1 MLAESRVPYRIL
13 YTVTKRGKQLSR
25 LRTCGLFFA
34 LFASCIAESAGATT
48 APLPPSFSIVDV
60 TLIDGTGA
68 PPRSGVTLRIVGGRI
83 ESIASAHD
91 AKARRGKVIDGHG
104 RYLLPGFFDSNAHLT
119 VYGQPARR
127 DTSSKYGDRNE
138 ELALEVAQRSLK
150 AGVTTLIDS
159 YGVLPPSIVVRD
171 KINRGELVGSRLL
184 LAGNILGWGGT
195 FSLTFSLTK
204 PSDLSVFEEK
214 WNDLMAQDMGEEIM
228 DMTPDELRVAM
239 NHYLDK
245 GVDVIKYGGTSHFI
259 HPSLI
264 GFSPAQQ
271 AVIVEEA
278 HKRGK
283 PVQTHATSP
292 EGLRLAVEAGID
304 LIQHPELHSRDL
316 PDALVKEIVDKHMLC
331 GMRANYF
338 TGGAWQRHV
347 EHRTDAEAR
356 IAKMEPAITGAEK
369 ARRQEMLE
377 DQVEIQ
383 RRNALKLIAA
393 GCMITPATDS
403 YLGDAP
409 EFRRTTKTDEAEPG
423 IGTIRAIEGF
433 VELGMTP
440 MQAIVA
446 ATKNGAASAFR
457 SKDLGTIETGKIA
470 DLVLLDADPLADIH
484 NVEKVNTVVA
494 QGRIVDLKSLPEHP
508 LFSPKP

>member
-1 MLAESRVPYRIL
+1 MAQKRKLMRGFGSGLILATLVGVAVPSSANP
-13 YTVTKRGKQLSR
+13 VKQQPAI
-25 LRTCGLFFA
+25 T
-34 LFASCIAESAGATT
+34 
-48 APLPPSFSIVDV
+48 IVDTTV
-60 TLIDGTGA
+60 IDGTGA
-68 PPRSGVTLRIVGGRI
+68 AARPHMTVRVANGRIVDISPAKGGT
-83 ESIASAHD
+83 A
-91 AKARRGKVIDGHG
+91 RGKDVIDGRG

-119 VYGQPARR
+119 VYGQPSRR
-127 DTSSKYGDRNE
+127 DTSAKYGDRNE

-150 AGVTTLIDS
+150 YGVTTLIDS

-171 KINRGELVGSRLL
+171 RINRGEAVGSRLL

-204 PSDLSVFEEK
+204 ESDLSYFQEK

-239 NHYLDK
+239 NKYLDK

-259 HPSLI
+259 RPSLI

-278 HKRGK
+278 HKRGV

-304 LIQHPELHSRDL
+304 LIQHPELNSRDL
-316 PDALVKEIVDKHMLC
+316 PDALVKQIVDRKTLC
-331 GMRANYF
+331 GIRANIF
-338 TGGAWQRHV
+338 TGAARKRHLAARA
-347 EHRTDAEAR
+347 EAEAR
-356 IAKMEPAITGAEK
+356 IAKMPPVTTNAEK
-369 ARRQEMLE
+369 WRRYEMVNE
-377 DQVEIQ
+377 MDDIQ
-383 RRNALKLIAA
+383 YRNARKLIAA
-393 GCMITPATDS
+393 GCRVTPATDV

-409 EFRRTTKTDEAEPG
+409 EFRRTPKTDEAEPG
-423 IGTIRAIEGF
+423 IGTIRAIQGL

-446 ATKNGAASAFR
+446 ATQNGAASAGR
-457 SKDLGTIETGKIA
+457 SKDLGTIEAGKIA
-470 DLVLLDADPLADIH
+470 DLVLLDADPLADIG
-484 NVEKVNTVVA
+484 NIEKVNAVIA
-494 QGRIVDLKSLPEHP
+494 QGRLVDRAKLPETH
-508 LFSPKP
+508 LFVVQP

>member
-1 MLAESRVPYRIL
+1 MKHFSKCGVFLLLAA
-13 YTVTKRGKQLSR
+13 GW
-25 LRTCGLFFA
+25 A
-34 LFASCIAESAGATT
+34 AESAGASN
-48 APLPPSFSIVDV
+48 APPRSTLSIVDV
-60 TLIDGTGA
+60 TVIDGTGA
-68 PPRSGVTLRIVGGRI
+68 PARPSMTVRIAGDRIVSI
-83 ESIASAHD
+83 ESTNGG
-91 AKARRGKVIDGHG
+91 KARQGKVIDGHG
-104 RYLLPGFFDSNAHLT
+104 RYLIPGFFDSNAHLT
-119 VYGQPARR
+119 VYGQPSRR
-127 DTSSKYGDRNE
+127 DTSAKYGDRNE

-150 AGVTTLIDS
+150 AGVTTLVDS

-171 KINRGELVGSRLL
+171 KINRHELVGSRLL

-195 FSLTFSLTK
+195 FSLSFSLTK

-245 GVDVIKYGGTSHFI
+245 GVDVIKYGGTSHFM

-316 PDALVKEIVDKHMLC
+316 PDALIKEIVERHTLC
-331 GMRANYF
+331 GMRANFF
-338 TGGAWQRHV
+338 TGAAWQRHL
-347 EHRTDAEAR
+347 EHRADAERR
-356 IAKMEPAITGAEK
+356 IARMPPAATGAEK
-369 ARRQEMLE
+369 ARRLEMLDE
-377 DQVEIQ
+377 QVDIQ

-393 GCMITPATDS
+393 GCRITPATDS

-409 EFRRTTKTDEAEPG
+409 EFRREPKTDEAEPG
-423 IGTIRAIEGF
+423 SGTIRAIEGL
-433 VELGMTP
+433 VELGMSA
-440 MQAIVA
+440 MAAIVA
-446 ATKNGAASAFR
+446 ATKNGAAANFLE
-457 SKDLGTIETGKIA
+457 KDLGTLEPGKIA
-470 DLVLLDADPLADIH
+470 DLVLLDADPLTDIH
-484 NVEKVNTVVA
+484 NIEKVNSVIA
-494 QGRIVDLKSLPEHP
+494 RGKEVDLKRLPEHP

>member
-1 MLAESRVPYRIL
+1 MNHSWKCGVFLLLA
-13 YTVTKRGKQLSR
+13 
-25 LRTCGLFFA
+25 
-34 LFASCIAESAGATT
+34 
-48 APLPPSFSIVDV
+48 APLAAQSVRPSTPPRPTVSIVDV
-60 TLIDGTGA
+60 TVIDGTGA
-68 PPRSGVTLRIVGGRI
+68 APRPAMTVKIAGDRIIAI
-83 ESIASAHD
+83 ENSTH
-91 AKARRGKVIDGHG
+91 AKTHQGKVIDGRG
-104 RYLLPGFFDSNAHLT
+104 RYLVPGFFDSNSHLT
-119 VYGQPARR
+119 VYGQPSRR

-150 AGVTTLIDS
+150 AGVTTLVDS

-171 KINRGELVGSRLL
+171 KINRHELVGSRLL

-195 FSLTFSLTK
+195 FSLSFSLTK

-245 GVDVIKYGGTSHFI
+245 GVDVIKYGGTSHFM

-316 PDALVKEIVDKHMLC
+316 PDALVEEIVAKHTMC
-331 GMRANYF
+331 GMRSNFF
-338 TGGAWQRHV
+338 TGPAWQRHL
-347 EHRTDAEAR
+347 EHRADAERR
-356 IAKMEPAITGAEK
+356 IAKLPPAVTGAEK
-369 ARRQEMLE
+369 ARRLEMLDE
-377 DQVEIQ
+377 QVDIQ
-383 RRNALKLIAA
+383 RRNALKLVAA
-393 GCMITPATDS
+393 GCRITPATDS
-403 YLGDAP
+403 FLGDAP
-409 EFRRTTKTDEAEPG
+409 EFRREPKPDEAEPG
-423 IGTIRAIEGF
+423 IGTLRAIEGL
-433 VELGMTP
+433 VEIGMTP

-446 ATKNGAASAFR
+446 ATKNGAAANFLSR
-457 SKDLGTIETGKIA
+457 DLGTIEPGKIA

-484 NVEKVNTVVA
+484 NIEKVNAVVA
-494 QGRIVDLKSLPEHP
+494 RGKEVDLKSLPEHP

>member
-1 MLAESRVPYRIL
+1 M
-13 YTVTKRGKQLSR
+13 QLSR
-25 LRTCGLFFA
+25 LWTWRAFLV
-34 LFASCIAESAGATT
+34 LIATWTADSRGATN
-48 APLPPSFSIVDV
+48 APPLPSFSIVDV
-60 TLIDGTGA
+60 TLIDGTGSPSRPHMTVQVA
-68 PPRSGVTLRIVGGRI
+68 GGRI
-83 ESIASAHD
+83 VSLANSSEAGT
-91 AKARRGKVIDGHG
+91 RRGSVIDGRG
-104 RYLLPGFFDSNAHLT
+104 RYLLPGFFDNNAHLT
-119 VYGQPARR
+119 VYGQPSRR
-127 DTSSKYGDRNE
+127 DTSAKYGDRNE

-150 AGVTTLIDS
+150 AGVTTLVDS

-171 KINRGELVGSRLL
+171 KISRGELVGSRLL

-239 NHYLDK
+239 DHYLDK
-245 GVDVIKYGGTSHFI
+245 GVDVIKYGGTSHFM

-283 PVQTHATSP
+283 PVQAHATSP

-304 LIQHPELHSRDL
+304 LIQHTELHSRDL
-316 PDALVKEIVDKHMLC
+316 PDALVKEIVERHTLC
-331 GMRANYF
+331 GMRSNFF
-338 TGGAWQRHV
+338 TGAAWQRHL
-347 EHRTDAEAR
+347 EHRADAEAR
-356 IAKMEPAITGAEK
+356 IAKRPPAATGAEK
-369 ARRQEMLE
+369 ARRLEMLE
-377 DQVEIQ
+377 EEVDIQ
-383 RRNALKLIAA
+383 RRNAVKLIAA
-393 GCMITPATDS
+393 HCRITPATDS

-409 EFRRTTKTDEAEPG
+409 EFRREPKTDEAEPG

-440 MQAIVA
+440 MEAIVA
-446 ATKNGAASAFR
+446 ATKNGATAIFR
-457 SKDLGTIETGKIA
+457 SQDLGTIEPGKIA
-470 DLVLLDADPLADIH
+470 DLILVDADPLADIH
-484 NVEKVNTVVA
+484 NIEKLNTVVA
-494 QGRIVDLKSLPEHP
+494 QGRIVDLKRLPEHP
-508 LFSPKP
+508 LFSPLSGP